1 MADLILSIIFISS
14 ILMFGVFVSAAF
26 CGIEQNR
33 KNNTVLFIY
42 FAVTAVVQFAMY
54 ISPIEWIIQ
63 GLYPV
68 MMHLPLALLL
78 IFYFKKKALT
88 AVSAIVSA
96 YLCCSLS
103 EWVGLLGQT
112 FTNSEIV
119 YYVIRISL
127 TWALFYVLIKYAA
140 RSISAI
146 LCRDTKT
153 ILIFSIM
160 SAAYY
165 IFDYA
170 STIYT
175 KLLYSNDPAVYE
187 FLPFLMCI
195 SYLYFC
201 TVYFKEYEEK
211 SETLRRNQML
221 KLKTDETMHKIEITK
236 TKEMETARLRHDMRH
251 YLAAI
256 ASLAG

>member
-1 MADLILSIIFISS
+1 
-14 ILMFGVFVSAAF
+14 
-26 CGIEQNR
+26 
-33 KNNTVLFIY
+33 
-42 FAVTAVVQFAMY
+42 
-54 ISPIEWIIQ
+54 
-63 GLYPV
+63 
-68 MMHLPLALLL
+68 
-78 IFYFKKKALT
+78 
-88 AVSAIVSA
+88 
-96 YLCCSLS
+96 
-103 EWVGLLGQT
+103 
-112 FTNSEIV
+112 
-119 YYVIRISL
+119 
-127 TWALFYVLIKYAA
+127 
-140 RSISAI
+140 
-146 LCRDTKT
+146 
-153 ILIFSIM
+153 M